1 MVFTKLQNQKIGTRC
16 IRLLAGPSGL
26 RSGLR
31 FARIFEFR
39 EYHLTFSSFSC
50 QNSREYHLKFPNKSM
65 KSRSKNKKICAV
77 YVEIPFWW
85 FFLPKIQ
92 RLLFYI
98 IAFIKFA
105 IKHVG
110 FSSCIL
116 ILVLY
121 WLNNNNA
128 QKKENSSSCWTTNT
142 ILKGYVCF
150 ERYMSSSS
158 LNIWSIL
165 PPLIECF
172 FSIWV
177 FTDRSPLGVFLLLG
191 WGQIR

>member
-1 MVFTKLQNQKIGTRC
+1 MKNLKTLSGINEKREAKAGAEAR
-16 IRLLAGPSGL
+16 GPSQEPNT
-26 RSGLR
+26 SGFNFL
-31 FARIFEFR
+31 IFEFR
-39 EYHLTFSSFSC
+39 EYHLRFSSFSC
-50 QNSREYHLKFPNKSM
+50 QNSREYHLKIPNKSM
-65 KSRSKNKKICAV
+65 KSRSKNKKNMRGLCWNTVLVI
-77 YVEIPFWW
+77 
-85 FFLPKIQ
+85 FLPKIQ

-98 IAFIKFA
+98 IAFINFA

-121 WLNNNNA
+121 WLNNNA

-158 LNIWSIL
+158 
-165 PPLIECF
+165 
-172 FSIWV
+172 
-177 FTDRSPLGVFLLLG
+177 
-191 WGQIR
+191 